1 MSNVAILG
9 GGLPDLGAAHPCGP
23 FGRIACAGSDIAS
36 AQQGWFEGA
45 LASAKRAVTALA
57 ETVLST

>member
-9 GGLPDLGAAHPCGP
+9 GGLHDLGAAHPCGR

-45 LASAKRAVTALA
+45 LAAAEQAVTALA

>member
-1 MSNVAILG
+1 MSNVVILG
-9 GGLPDLGAAHPCGP
+9 GGLHDLAAAHPCGP
-23 FGRIACAGSDIAS
+23 FGRIACAASDIAS

-45 LASAKRAVTALA
+45 LASAEQAVTALA

>member
-9 GGLPDLGAAHPCGP
+9 GGQHDLGAAHPCGP
-23 FGRIACAGSDIAS
+23 FGRIAFAGSDIAP
-36 AQQGWFEGA
+36 AQQGWFEEA
-45 LASAKRAVTALA
+45 LASAKRTVTALA

>member
-1 MSNVAILG
+1 MSNVVILG
-9 GGLPDLGAAHPCGP
+9 GGLHDLGAAHPCGR

-45 LASAKRAVTALA
+45 LALAERAVTALA

>member
-9 GGLPDLGAAHPCGP
+9 GGLHDLGAAHPCGR

-45 LASAKRAVTALA
+45 LALAEWAVTALA

>member
-9 GGLPDLGAAHPCGP
+9 GGLADPSAAQHWGP

>member
-1 MSNVAILG
+1 MSNVVILG
-9 GGLPDLGAAHPCGP
+9 GGLHDLGAAHPCGR

-45 LASAKRAVTALA
+45 LAAAEQAVTALA